1 MRLVFRDEVIIAM
14 RIRHINTY
22 CYLSTKISIKM
33 LIAKGI
39 YFLKGVCY
47 AQKNIREIVAMGLGM
62 DMSRDELLE
71 DRAAFIAGEIGGAVV
86 ELIIDG
92 VVISRDAIVDSLEA
106 KRKAVGNV
114 IHKGLLRDAAEFVRK
129 GQ

>member
-1 MRLVFRDEVIIAM
+1 
-14 RIRHINTY
+14 
-22 CYLSTKISIKM
+22 
-33 LIAKGI
+33 
-39 YFLKGVCY
+39 
-47 AQKNIREIVAMGLGM
+47 
-62 DMSRDELLE
+62 RDELEE

-106 KRKAVGNV
+106 KRRAVGNV
-114 IHKGLLRDAAEFVRK
+114 IHKGVLRDAVAMVRK

>member
-1 MRLVFRDEVIIAM
+1 
-14 RIRHINTY
+14 
-22 CYLSTKISIKM
+22 
-33 LIAKGI
+33 
-39 YFLKGVCY
+39 
-47 AQKNIREIVAMGLGM
+47 M
-62 DMSRDELLE
+62 DRDELEE

-106 KRKAVGNV
+106 KRRAVGNV
-114 IHKGLLRDAAEFVRK
+114 IHKGVLRDVAAMVRK

>member
-1 MRLVFRDEVIIAM
+1 
-14 RIRHINTY
+14 
-22 CYLSTKISIKM
+22 
-33 LIAKGI
+33 
-39 YFLKGVCY
+39 
-47 AQKNIREIVAMGLGM
+47 M
-62 DMSRDELLE
+62 DRDELEE

-106 KRKAVGNV
+106 KRRAVRNV
-114 IHKGLLRDAAEFVRK
+114 IHKGVLRDAAAMVRK

>member
-1 MRLVFRDEVIIAM
+1 
-14 RIRHINTY
+14 
-22 CYLSTKISIKM
+22 
-33 LIAKGI
+33 
-39 YFLKGVCY
+39 
-47 AQKNIREIVAMGLGM
+47 MGLVM

-71 DRAAFIAGEIGGAVV
+71 DRAAFIAGEIGSAVV
-86 ELIIDG
+86 ELIIGG
-92 VVISRDAIVDSLEA
+92 VVISRDAIVDSLET

>member
-1 MRLVFRDEVIIAM
+1 
-14 RIRHINTY
+14 
-22 CYLSTKISIKM
+22 
-33 LIAKGI
+33 
-39 YFLKGVCY
+39 
-47 AQKNIREIVAMGLGM
+47 MGLGM
-62 DMSRDELLE
+62 DMERDELLE

-86 ELIIDG
+86 ELIIGG
-92 VVISRDAIVDSLEA
+92 VVISLGAIVENLEA

>member
-1 MRLVFRDEVIIAM
+1 
-14 RIRHINTY
+14 
-22 CYLSTKISIKM
+22 
-33 LIAKGI
+33 
-39 YFLKGVCY
+39 
-47 AQKNIREIVAMGLGM
+47 MGLGM

-71 DRAAFIAGEIGGAVV
+71 DRAAFITGEIGGAVV

-92 VVISRDAIVDSLEA
+92 VVIDRDAIVDQLEA

-114 IHKGLLRDAAEFVRK
+114 IHKGFLRDAAEFVRK